1 MPKYS
6 TYPITMQTSRNPN
19 LELERSAL
27 SVPEAPGVYLFLENS
42 GKIIYVGKA
51 KNLRKRVL
59 SYFKSSNG
67 LSPKTAMMM
76 SRAKSLEY
84 VLTSTEKEAFILESN
99 LVKKHL
105 PRYNIVLRDDKQ
117 YPCLRLDIQNP
128 YPRIAIVRKIKK
140 DGALYFGPYSSAN
153 SVRSTM
159 KLIDRIFHL
168 RKCKGLS
175 LPKRTRPCLNH
186 QLGRCLGACVNEVSV
201 PAYKEIVEQV
211 KLFLEGRNRE
221 LIKKLEQDM
230 ISASDSLNFE
240 RAAKIRDQIRALER
254 VMERQ
259 NVVSTKLE
267 DRDVIAMVEKEGL
280 FLILILFVR
289 KGYLTGSGSYQIKQK
304 NAGPEEVME
313 AFIKQYYSRESFIPG
328 EILVSQPIEDR
339 ESITEWISELAG
351 KRIRIRCP
359 ARGEK
364 RRLVMMALKNAQ
376 ELLGREGKPPTKP
389 FGETVRDSLRLR
401 RIPRVIEGIDIS
413 NIHGDLA
420 VGAVVSF
427 IDGRANKKGYRNY
440 KIRGVEGIDDY
451 GMIAELAKR
460 HLSKADL
467 PDLFLVDGGK
477 GHLNAIIKMI
487 DRLSLEDPPEV
498 VALAKPREKDRSE
511 RVYIPNRKNPV
522 LLNPDHP
529 VLLYLMRIRDEAHRR
544 AICYYRTLSKRGF
557 KESALDEIQ
566 GLGPRK
572 KKQILRY
579 FGGLD
584 KLIDAEIEDLVKVPG
599 IGPSLAQRIY
609 ESVRMKGEKNC

>member
-1 MPKYS
+1 
-6 TYPITMQTSRNPN
+6 MQASRNPN
-19 LELERSAL
+19 LELERSAQRA
-27 SVPEAPGVYLFLENS
+27 PEAPGVYLFREKS

-51 KNLRKRVL
+51 KNLKKRVL

-84 VLTSTEKEAFILESN
+84 MLTSTEKEAFILESN

-128 YPRIAIVRKIKK
+128 YPRLVIVRKIKK

-175 LPKRTRPCLNH
+175 LPKRTRPCLNY
-186 QLGRCLGACVNEVSV
+186 QLGRCLGVCVNEVSD
-201 PAYKEIVEQV
+201 PTYREIVEQV
-211 KLFLEGRNRE
+211 KLFLEGRNQE
-221 LIKKLEQDM
+221 LTNKLEHDM
-230 ISASDSLNFE
+230 VAASDSLNFE

-259 NVVSTKLE
+259 NVVSTRLE
-267 DRDVIAMVEKEGL
+267 DRDVIAMAEKEGS

-289 KGYLTGSGSYQIKQK
+289 KGYLTGSGDYQIKQE
-304 NAGPEEVME
+304 NAGSSEVME

-328 EILVSQPIEDR
+328 EILVSRPIEDH

-351 KRIRIRCP
+351 KRVRIRCP
-359 ARGEK
+359 VRGEK
-364 RRLVMMALKNAQ
+364 RKLVMMALKNAR
-376 ELLGREGKPPTKP
+376 ELLIREDKARTKP
-389 FGETVRDSLRLR
+389 LGEVIRDSLRLH

-413 NIHGDLA
+413 NIQGDLA

-427 IDGRANKKGYRNY
+427 VDGRANKKGYRNY
-440 KIRGVEGIDDY
+440 RIRGVKGVDDY
-451 GMIAELAKR
+451 GMIAELAR
-460 HLSKADL
+460 RRLSKADL

-477 GHLNAIIKMI
+477 GHLNAVKKMI
-487 DRLSLEDPPEV
+487 HRFSPGDPPEV
-498 VALAKPREKDRSE
+498 VALAKPGGKDRSE
-511 RVYIPNRKNPV
+511 RIYLPNRKNPV

-529 VLLYLMRIRDEAHRR
+529 ALLFFMRVRDEAHRR
-544 AICYYRTLSKRGF
+544 AILYYRTLSKRGF
-557 KESALDEIQ
+557 KESVLDETP

-609 ESVRMKGEKNC
+609 ESVTMKGEKNY